1 MLRRTRT
8 PRNRPG
14 LTLLEVII
22 SLAIFLFS
30 LVAIG
35 HLMTMGTQRASD
47 AKALSRATQLCQ
59 GKLSEVIAGV
69 LPLSSQGETAFDE
82 EPDYVWSVEC
92 QQDSIANLWDV
103 QVKVTRANKDAGNN
117 IEVVLQQMV
126 LDPTVR
132 GSASDVTVS
141 TDTGTPSSAA
151 TSGSSGSN
159 QQGGAAAGGSGGAA
173 GNAAKGGAASGAASG
188 TTNNSRSTTP
198 PAATTP
204 PSSQQPPATNNK
216 GTASGSKG

>member
-1 MLRRTRT
+1 
-8 PRNRPG
+8 
-14 LTLLEVII
+14 
-22 SLAIFLFS
+22 
-30 LVAIG
+30 
-35 HLMTMGTQRASD
+35 
-47 AKALSRATQLCQ
+47 
-59 GKLSEVIAGV
+59 LSEVIAGV

-82 EPDYVWSVEC
+82 EPEYVWSVEC

-151 TSGSSGSN
+151 TSGSSSGSN

-173 GNAAKGGAASGAASG
+173 GNASKSGTASG

-198 PAATTP
+198 AVGAQPSTP
-204 PSSQQPPATNNK
+204 SQPATNNRSSTPTTGAK
-216 GTASGSKG
+216 PGG